1 MARAG
6 QHHDAPTRRT
16 TAQTFRDVVG
26 RFATGV
32 TIVTTRHDGRDYG
45 LTASAFS
52 SLSLEP
58 PMLLVCINLASPT
71 GDAIHRSGIFT
82 VSVLAEDQARLAQ
95 RFATR
100 HADKFAGV
108 ETSRGALGTIML
120 AGALAYIDCHVAED
134 VVAGTHRIFIGAVQH
149 AVGREGAPLAY
160 FRGQFGQVHLPQH
173 DPVYAM
179 LRAEVLAADHA
190 DLSPTA
196 LAARTGASRDR
207 IDRALAQLAREGLLS
222 GDPVN
227 GYRVASVTSQAV
239 TDALDARCAIELGAA
254 ELSVGRTTP
263 ADVTDLRRRA
273 EHIAPLVAG
282 GPAADIEAYARANTA
297 FHEALVGLAGSS
309 ALLDAYRSLGLPGI
323 LVRGV
328 GRSPALTSA
337 VNDDH
342 RAIVRAYQE
351 GDLAAARAAIIGHT
365 DRAKAIHAAA
375 LG

>member
-6 QHHDAPTRRT
+6 QHDAATGRT

-32 TIVTTRHDGRDYG
+32 TVVTTRHDGRDFG
-45 LTASAFS
+45 LTASAVS

-71 GDAIHRSGIFT
+71 GDAIHRSGVFT
-82 VSVLAEDQARLAQ
+82 VNVLAEDQARLAQ

-100 HADKFAGV
+100 HVDKFTGV
-108 ETSRGALGTIML
+108 ETARGGLGTVTL
-120 AGALAYIDCHVAED
+120 AGALACIDCHVVED

-179 LRAEVLAADHA
+179 LRADLLAAGPA
-190 DLSPTA
+190 DLSA
-196 LAARTGASRDR
+196 ADLAARTGASRGR
-207 IDRALAQLAREGLLS
+207 IDRALAQLAREGLLT
-222 GDPVN
+222 GDPLN
-227 GYRVASVTSQAV
+227 GYRVASVTPHAA

-263 ADVTDLRRRA
+263 AELAELRRRA
-273 EHIAPLVAG
+273 EHMVPLVG
-282 GPAADIEAYARANTA
+282 DGTTADIEAYARANTA
-297 FHEALVGLAGSS
+297 FHEALVELAESS
-309 ALLDAYRSLGLPGI
+309 ALLNAYRSLGLPGL
-323 LVRGV
+323 LVRGL
-328 GRSPALTSA
+328 GRSSPLTA
-337 VNDDH
+337 AIVDDH
-342 RAIVRAYQE
+342 RAIVQAYE
-351 GDLAAARAAIIGHT
+351 DGDLAAARAAIIRHT
-365 DRAKAIHAAA
+365 DRAKAIHGAAV
-375 LG
+375 G